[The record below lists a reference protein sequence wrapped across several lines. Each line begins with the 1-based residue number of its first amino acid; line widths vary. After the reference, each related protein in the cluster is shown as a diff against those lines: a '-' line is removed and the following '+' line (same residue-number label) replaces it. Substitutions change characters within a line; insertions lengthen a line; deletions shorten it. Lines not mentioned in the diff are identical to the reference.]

1 MEWFL
6 GLAWEINHC
15 KPGTMR
21 GPAAFSTAVTSLH
34 LCKDKYIQLHTKSRE
49 RGYSLTAGSRRVVL
63 YQSGELPQLFLVHYT
78 LEQGRIQH
86 SSPGHIGTLLDF
98 LARKWIFPGFMVFSW
113 PSEARIGTRMLLL
126 GKTLTNP
133 QCHWG
138 DIPREPWK
146 SSCIYFQQDKWEFK
160 KKNKNKKTKTN
171 KN

>member
-15 KPGTMR
+15 KPGTVR

-113 PSEARIGTRMLLL
+113 PSEARIGTKGAAAAL
-126 GKTLTNP
+126 
-133 QCHWG
+133 C
-138 DIPREPWK
+138 
-146 SSCIYFQQDKWEFK
+146 QQDVPAGENPDKPTVPLGWYSQGAMEIQLHLFSAG
-160 KKNKNKKTKTN
+160 
-171 KN
+171 